1 MWSSIHHKIVCCLIN
16 KLMFALQEQ
25 VLRRSRSASRPS
37 RPGRPGRP
45 STRPKVR
52 SKSRSVS
59 KRSVSKR
66 SVSRRSVSR
75 KVVRKKLV
83 SKPKK
88 QDKQSKKNPSTRS
101 NIVEFKL
108 HYVLLPYDTQDTQD
122 KRVHLPTTAQF
133 NKFYKDYLTGFF
145 QVYEY
150 HPVNTYKI
158 QMFDK
163 YMLVTLALRVPAH
176 HKGQDEQDFID
187 MLANGDDDGNYPV
200 DNKYYFHVVRLT
212 DSRRNQ
218 R

>member
-37 RPGRPGRP
+37 
-45 STRPKVR
+45 TRPKVR

-59 KRSVSKR
+59 KRSVS
-66 SVSRRSVSR
+66 RRSASK

-88 QDKQSKKNPSTRS
+88 QDKQTKKKPSTRS
-101 NIVEFKL
+101 HIVEFKL
-108 HYVLLPYDTQDTQD
+108 HYVLLPYDTQD
-122 KRVHLPTTAQF
+122 KRVYLPTTAQF
-133 NKFYKDYLTGFF
+133 NKFYKDYLAGFF

-150 HPVNTYKI
+150 HLAKAYKI
-158 QMFDK
+158 ELFEK

-176 HKGQDEQDFID
+176 HKGQDEQDFVD

-212 DSRRNQ
+212 DSRRNK